1 MKCIACGREM
11 RDRGSHYECSNLQ
24 CDYEED
30 IENPETWARLKGDL
44 QRIAVQQSVNSLPLE
59 S

>member
-30 IENPETWARLKGDL
+30 IETREVWARLKQEL
-44 QRIAVQQSVNSLPLE
+44 QGILVNNHTKSLSLNC
-59 S
+59 